1 MSRHVTA
8 HRLADAAAGRTG
20 EREAVRIKQHLDG
33 CPRCSGQAERLAR
46 ARGAMNEI
54 AGTPAPELGWDRIG
68 VRLYWENSSA
78 RHAALRRQDRSPW
91 PRRVALG
98 ITSGA
103 LVAMGAY
110 VAVTLLG
117 EQPAPMRA
125 AVPAEGVMAASGG
138 GEVVESPVAMRG
150 VVTFASGPSSVDGA
164 PVDNHALFDRPIG
177 AGTRLGSAPG
187 GRLVVQFGRQSGFS
201 LGPASSVYLR
211 RFDEQAVELEIPD
224 GSLEVEVSKRVHG
237 QTFAVIAGRHRV
249 SVRGTAFRVDH
260 RNGEL
265 QVACAHG
272 RVVVTDGAS
281 EVTLDAGQQIHLLR
295 EVMLARAARSQID
308 PERLAELESS
318 LNGPLLPAWTE
329 PRALFDTSSII
340 DVSATAG
347 QEVRL
352 DGVDVGEGAFV
363 LRVMSGR
370 HKLEVADERGD
381 FGAGAWIQAGPGER
395 HSARAR
401 QDGAVRV
408 AAAAERP
415 DGSSSSADLVDQGP
429 RTATPPTPTSADD
442 TRAARRIRRDQLAAS
457 FDGSGRALQ
466 CMEPLEKR
474 DLVAGSFVVFDV
486 GINADGS
493 QGHLNI
499 AESNVPAEV
508 ERCLRVVVDAVELP
522 PGPAATVRY
531 KLAF

>member
-1 MSRHVTA
+1 MSRHVAA

-20 EREAVRIKQHLDG
+20 EREAARIKQHLDS

-46 ARGAMNEI
+46 VRSAMNDI

-78 RHAALRRQDRSPW
+78 RHAALRRQERSPW

-98 ITSGA
+98 VTSGL

-110 VAVTLLG
+110 VATTLLG

-125 AVPAEGVMAASGG
+125 AAPADVVTPAASGG
-138 GEVVESPVAMRG
+138 EVMQAPAAMRG
-150 VVTFASGPSSVDGA
+150 VVTFASGSTSVDGA
-164 PVDNHALFDRPIG
+164 PVDIRALFDRPIG
-177 AGTRLGSAPG
+177 AGTRLESAPG
-187 GRLVVQFGRQSGFS
+187 GRLVVQFGRQSGFA

-211 RFDEQAVELEIPD
+211 RFDEEAVELEILN
-224 GSLEVEVSKRVHG
+224 GSLDVEVSKRALG
-237 QTFAVIAGRHRV
+237 QTFTVVAGRHRV

-281 EVTLDAGQQIHLLR
+281 EVALDAGQQIHLLR

-318 LNGPLLPAWTE
+318 LSGPLLPAWTE

-352 DGVDVGEGAFV
+352 DGIDVGEGAFV

-408 AAAAERP
+408 AAASERP
-415 DGSSSSADLVDQGP
+415 DASSAELPEQGP
-429 RTATPPTPTSADD
+429 RAASPLPPTSADD
-442 TRAARRIRRDQLAAS
+442 TRAARRIRREQLAAA

-508 ERCLRVVVDAVELP
+508 ERCLRRVVDAVELP

>member
-1 MSRHVTA
+1 MSRHVEP
-8 HRLADAAAGRTG
+8 HRMADAAAGRAG
-20 EREAVRIKQHLDG
+20 EREAARIKQHLDG

-78 RHAALRRQDRSPW
+78 RHAALRRQDPAPW
-91 PRRVALG
+91 PRRIALG
-98 ITSGA
+98 VTGA
-103 LVAMGAY
+103 ALLAMSAY
-110 VAVTLLG
+110 VAVTLAG
-117 EQPAPMRA
+117 EEAAPRASAAAATTPAA
-125 AVPAEGVMAASGG
+125 APAGG
-138 GEVVESPVAMRG
+138 GPSETLPAAMRG
-150 VVTFASGPSSVDGA
+150 VVTFASGASAVDGA
-164 PVDNHALFDRPIG
+164 TIDTAALFDRPIG
-177 AGTRLGSAPG
+177 AGTRLDSAPD
-187 GRLVVQFGRQSGFS
+187 GRLVVQFGHESGFA
-201 LGPASSVYLR
+201 LGPGSSAYLR
-211 RFDEQAVELEIPD
+211 RFDDEGVEIEILD
-224 GSLEVEVSKRVHG
+224 GSLDVEVSKRRPG
-237 QTFAVIAGRHRV
+237 QSFAVVAGRHRV

-265 QVACAHG
+265 AVACAHG

-281 EVTLDAGQQIHLLR
+281 EVALDAGQQIHLLR
-295 EVMLARAARSQID
+295 EVILARAARRQID
-308 PERLAELESS
+308 PERLAELEAT

-329 PRALFDTSSII
+329 PRALFDTSSMI
-340 DVSATAG
+340 DVSASPG

-370 HKLEVADERGD
+370 HKLEVADQRGD
-381 FGAGAWIQAGPGER
+381 FGAGAWIEAGPGER
-395 HSARAR
+395 RSARAR
-401 QDGAVRV
+401 GDGAVRV
-408 AAAAERP
+408 GAVERG
-415 DGSSSSADLVDQGP
+415 DSSASPAESGEQGP
-429 RTATPPTPTSADD
+429 RASNDA
-442 TRAARRIRRDQLAAS
+442 TRAARRTRREQLGAAL
-457 FDGSGRALQ
+457 DGSGPARQ

-508 ERCLRVVVDAVELP
+508 ERCLRRVVDAVELP
-522 PGPAATVRY
+522 PGQPATVRY
-531 KLAF
+531 KLAFF